1 MVSEWYFLRTRE
13 VLVDHKFV
21 LSIKVEMSDDEN
33 NMAATSSPSSV
44 GPLPYPVNIPLPPN
58 LAMSG
63 HMASNWKRFIR

>member
-1 MVSEWYFLRTRE
+1 
-13 VLVDHKFV
+13 
-21 LSIKVEMSDDEN
+21 MSDDEN

-63 HMASNWKRFIR
+63 HVASNWKRFIR